1 MIDAKDYKKLQPYEP
16 DLKRAY
22 KADYKLPTPG
32 SEDMVMEEIL
42 HKYEPKEAER
52 INWACGNCAL
62 RVYTRVG
69 RLYFE
74 YKESYPTD
82 KNKGNK
88 SE

>member
-1 MIDAKDYKKLQPYEP
+1 MLELRDFKRLQPYEA

-32 SEDMVMEEIL
+32 SEDMVIEEIL
-42 HKYEPKEAER
+42 HKYEPGER
-52 INWACGNCAL
+52 INWACGICSL
-62 RVYTRVG
+62 RAYTRVG

-74 YKESYPTD
+74 FKEQKEAKTD
-82 KNKGNK
+82 KNK